1 VFRLTE
7 DVMQDLLIKHPE
19 TNIRRV
25 VHDIIDCIL
34 EKTLKDGCSKITEFG
49 KFESYKTYSTKLAKE
64 VIRFKFRISPVLEK
78 KIKFDEY
85 LINNAPIKA
94 KVPFTKKHLE
104 KCNQEIKQ
112 ANIEAGVQASRLG
125 NLRNKEKEMQ
135 QIVMDILE
143 DNDTD

>member
-7 DVMQDLLIKHPE
+7 DVMAELSIKHPDV
-19 TNIRRV
+19 NIRRI
-25 VHDIIDCIL
+25 VHDIIDSIL
-34 EKTLKDGCSKITEFG
+34 EKTLKDGCSKVTEFG

-85 LINNAPIKA
+85 LITNAPVKA

-112 ANIEAGVQASRLG
+112 SNVKAGVEASKLG
-125 NLRNKEKEMQ
+125 NLRTKEKEMQ
-135 QIVMDILE
+135 QIVMDIL
-143 DNDTD
+143 NT